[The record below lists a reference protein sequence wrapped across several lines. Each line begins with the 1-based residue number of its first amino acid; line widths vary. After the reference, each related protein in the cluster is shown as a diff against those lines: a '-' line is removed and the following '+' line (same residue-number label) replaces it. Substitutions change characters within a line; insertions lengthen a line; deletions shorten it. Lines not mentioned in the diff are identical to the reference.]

1 MSIGDKLKTLKIS
14 LEDGAEAAA
23 KKSQNLVEYSELS
36 LSMASCKKK
45 IDEIYL
51 KIGERIYRDFRE
63 GDLNISNIKEILEYC
78 TEINDLDRELKKLKR
93 KMLKLKNKK
102 ECRSCGRLI
111 EKKAQFCDR
120 CGCKQ

>member
-1 MSIGDKLKTLKIS
+1 MSIGDKLKILKIS

-78 TEINDLDRELKKLKR
+78 TEISDLDRKLKR
-93 KMLKLKNKK
+93 LKKKMLKLKNKK
-102 ECRSCGRLI
+102 ECRSCGSLI

>member
-1 MSIGDKLKTLKIS
+1 MSIGDKLKILKIS

-23 KKSQNLVEYSELS
+23 KKSQSLIEYSEIS
-36 LSMASCKKK
+36 LSMSSCKKK

-51 KIGERIYRDFRE
+51 KIGEKVYKNFRE
-63 GDLNISNIKEILEYC
+63 GNLEISKIKEILEYC
-78 TEINDLDRELKKLKR
+78 AEISQLEIELKRLKK
-93 KMLKLKNKK
+93 KMLKLKNRK

-111 EKKAQFCDR
+111 DKKAEFCDR